1 MENNTCGGKVCCNKS
16 SMMGCGEMFCV
27 RSLIKMILTLFIVV
41 FIFSMG
47 VKFGELKASVM
58 GNQSYGRHMM
68 MQDFDGEYGGA
79 MMGGNTM
86 MKAEATKV
94 TPTTKK

>member
-16 SMMGCGEMFCV
+16 SIMGCGEMFCV

-47 VKFGELKASVM
+47 VKFGELKASVT
-58 GNQSYGRHMM
+58 GNRSYGKHMM
-68 MQDFDGEYGGA
+68 MQNFDGEYGVS
-79 MMGGNTM
+79 MMEGNTM
-86 MKAEATKV
+86 MKVEAVKTA
-94 TPTTKK
+94 PTTKK